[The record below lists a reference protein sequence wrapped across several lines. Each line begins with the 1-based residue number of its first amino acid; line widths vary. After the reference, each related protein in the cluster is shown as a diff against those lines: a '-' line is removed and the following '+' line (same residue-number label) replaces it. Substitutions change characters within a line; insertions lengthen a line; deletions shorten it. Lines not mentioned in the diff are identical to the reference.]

1 VLLARHYI
9 RKGEK
14 VEKKIDGFAATNAE
28 IKNANRELRI
38 LNVLPAWSL
47 FYLQLGRFKVAGQP
61 SAPS

>member
-1 VLLARHYI
+1 LEDARELLARHYI

-14 VEKKIDGFAATNAE
+14 VEKKIEDFAATNAD

-47 FYLQLGRFKVAGQP
+47 FYLE
-61 SAPS
+61 